1 MKKMAA
7 FLLSAALLVWCLQEE
22 SNDPAIVEM
31 TNTEGLAL
39 YLGLEAGLQGD
50 CIELTE

>member
-1 MKKMAA
+1 MKKIAA

-31 TNTEGLAL
+31 TNTEGRL
-39 YLGLEAGLQGD
+39 
-50 CIELTE
+50 CIWDWKQASRMTVLN